1 MTYIAAYDVLMNRP
15 DLLKDIDNITIF
27 TSTIKNIYK
36 ISEDNRNRDNII
48 KIKADKALKIIGS
61 VYTKIFF
68 SPYKDFEEYC
78 ETENLDALDNT
89 TIITNNVLYWSYAD
103 YYKVKIQKY
112 ITYEPDYTGALTYT
126 VDFDENGYNILLDDF
141 LNGKQSDCDKCEKH
155 ENIENFFVIFKDKK
169 DNSVNTILRYKNGQY
184 HPIALSQQKIKNSYN
199 TVSPRNAEQIMLFE
213 LLRDENIKILLTTGP
228 FGTGKTFCLKNYAI
242 EQLEKGKIN
251 KIIYVPNNSFNED
264 TRDIGALP
272 GELFDK
278 ELIHLGSW
286 IDLIGY
292 DRLKDYVDRGLI
304 ELVPISIARGRS
316 FDNSII
322 FVNEAQNLTDKH
334 IKLLIGRCGD
344 GTRIF
349 FDGDIKQADSDVF
362 RDRSGLRLLTKLRH
376 SEKFATMF
384 GMVKLKNIERSLT
397 AQASA
402 YLDEIE

>member
-228 FGTGKTFCLKNYAI
+228 FGTGKTFCLKN
-242 EQLEKGKIN
+242 
-251 KIIYVPNNSFNED
+251 
-264 TRDIGALP
+264 
-272 GELFDK
+272 
-278 ELIHLGSW
+278 
-286 IDLIGY
+286 
-292 DRLKDYVDRGLI
+292 
-304 ELVPISIARGRS
+304 
-316 FDNSII
+316 
-322 FVNEAQNLTDKH
+322 
-334 IKLLIGRCGD
+334 
-344 GTRIF
+344 
-349 FDGDIKQADSDVF
+349 
-362 RDRSGLRLLTKLRH
+362 
-376 SEKFATMF
+376 
-384 GMVKLKNIERSLT
+384 
-397 AQASA
+397 
-402 YLDEIE
+402 